1 MSNKMKKIHWVLQN
15 NLIRTSVF
23 NEIKNALLADGI
35 SFEEVKV
42 IPFSNELPT
51 IGKPDSFNIYYGST
65 TLILNAYS
73 NEQTKKGI
81 FYDKELFSFKTYFD
95 KWQSNMLNFDSEI
108 LTLNQIVKSITQGQW
123 FLRPIYDDKS
133 FSGRVMSFE
142 EIIEFESKLSD
153 SNNPYLDENT
163 LVAISKPKT
172 IAKEWRHFI
181 VNKQIVSSSRYAELG
196 KVSKSSQDVPSD
208 LLEFVK
214 NRCEEY
220 VPNDIF
226 VMDTALHNNTYKI
239 VECNCFN
246 DTGFYDH
253 NISKIISAVN
263 GYLDENH

>member
-1 MSNKMKKIHWVLQN
+1 
-15 NLIRTSVF
+15 
-23 NEIKNALLADGI
+23 
-35 SFEEVKV
+35 
-42 IPFSNELPT
+42 
-51 IGKPDSFNIYYGST
+51 
-65 TLILNAYS
+65 
-73 NEQTKKGI
+73 
-81 FYDKELFSFKTYFD
+81 
-95 KWQSNMLNFDSEI
+95 MLNFDSEI
-108 LTLNQIVKSITQGQW
+108 LTLNQIVKSIKQGQW

-133 FSGRVMSFE
+133 FSGRVISFE

-196 KVSKSSQDVPSD
+196 KVSKSSEDVPSD
-208 LLEFVK
+208 LLEVVK

-220 VPNDIF
+220 VPNEIF

-253 NISKIISAVN
+253 NISKIIGAVN